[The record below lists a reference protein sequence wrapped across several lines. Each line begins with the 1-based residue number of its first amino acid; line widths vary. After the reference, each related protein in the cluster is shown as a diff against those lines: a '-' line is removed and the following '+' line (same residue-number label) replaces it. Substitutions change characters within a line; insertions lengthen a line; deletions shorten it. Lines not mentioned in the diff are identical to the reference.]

1 MARTSLPFVERQYR
15 PDTRRLGDLMAQR
28 RQDAI
33 DARLR
38 EADINSR
45 MVTGL
50 AGAIGGT
57 LSDIVNIQA
66 QAPARKAAAEKQR
79 READAATRAENVNR
93 IVDDTARLGLPKSQ
107 VADQMAQFG
116 FGRESEA
123 MRAEATKERQ
133 SLVSQSLA
141 SINARLDIMGQ
152 AEETAQQ
159 IERRPDLYPEFRGR
173 LTDLANT
180 LDPTGEVAKQIP
192 VDLPT
197 PEAARELSANIRS
210 LAETARK
217 QATDLRK
224 VDAATKALTTAADI
238 TKAKAELKRSVAELL
253 LDAPT
258 PEMRT
263 NIVENLR
270 DDPGMDVS
278 VLDSLAGLDSNGL
291 AEAMK
296 TSAQR
301 ATDARKTDAPLDRQ
315 LADALEAGDQK
326 KVRTI
331 REAIRM
337 ASDAG
342 RAPKDATAELAGNR
356 ITKKDLDEADEW
368 KVNALR
374 QAEAEFRQATAP
386 YRERT
391 TDYGVVPAREIP
403 PDVVAA
409 HEARK
414 ADIERVYRGKR
425 GLAPT
430 IRDAVTRSTTPPPA
444 QPPARAATPSPSIVP
459 PPTRTGSPLGSGT
472 ATAAPTRVPP
482 KVGDTVTVR
491 GQRVRITRILPNG
504 QIEGVPVP

>member
-159 IERRPDLYPEFRGR
+159 IERRPGRWQSRFRWTCRR
-173 LTDLANT
+173 LRRRGNS
-180 LDPTGEVAKQIP
+180 PP
-192 VDLPT
+192 
-197 PEAARELSANIRS
+197 
-210 LAETARK
+210 
-217 QATDLRK
+217 
-224 VDAATKALTTAADI
+224 
-238 TKAKAELKRSVAELL
+238 
-253 LDAPT
+253 
-258 PEMRT
+258 
-263 NIVENLR
+263 
-270 DDPGMDVS
+270 
-278 VLDSLAGLDSNGL
+278 
-291 AEAMK
+291 
-296 TSAQR
+296 TSAR
-301 ATDARKTDAPLDRQ
+301 WPKPHGSRRLICERWMPRRKR
-315 LADALEAGDQK
+315 
-326 KVRTI
+326 
-331 REAIRM
+331 
-337 ASDAG
+337 
-342 RAPKDATAELAGNR
+342 
-356 ITKKDLDEADEW
+356 
-368 KVNALR
+368 
-374 QAEAEFRQATAP
+374 
-386 YRERT
+386 
-391 TDYGVVPAREIP
+391 
-403 PDVVAA
+403 
-409 HEARK
+409 
-414 ADIERVYRGKR
+414 
-425 GLAPT
+425 
-430 IRDAVTRSTTPPPA
+430 
-444 QPPARAATPSPSIVP
+444 
-459 PPTRTGSPLGSGT
+459 
-472 ATAAPTRVPP
+472 
-482 KVGDTVTVR
+482 
-491 GQRVRITRILPNG
+491 
-504 QIEGVPVP
+504 